1 MTHHKALIR
10 RGHSPFGQQP
20 LQVGRG
26 WGGGGGILGDC
37 GGFAASWT
45 ILGQG
50 LLDSEFTQTI
60 TMATRR
66 SLKKKYNV

>member
-1 MTHHKALIR
+1 MALIR

-20 LQVGRG
+20 LQEESGCGGRG
-26 WGGGGGILGDC
+26 GVILGDR

-45 ILGQG
+45 ILGQE